1 MTGGQPRVIDSLVTT
16 SAPAPAN
23 TATPTAT
30 TLARRLY
37 TQRTATWAGILLMLG
52 AAILYTL
59 TLDRWMTWGNLAG
72 GDLITHQYAQVQAR
86 PGNAPGYPLYT
97 MGGWLWFHTL
107 RSAVRALGQP
117 YPNPIP
123 MVSAYST
130 LWALLALWFLYRTL
144 CMLTSRRYAPHCPWG
159 QAGNWPLAFLVS
171 AFYAV
176 TYFFW
181 FYATTTEQYSSA
193 VAQTLAIVYVYLL
206 WAEADAAAANASAAL
221 YRPRARAGRLLIL
234 LAFLCGISLAHM
246 LTVAFVVLPLV
257 AVVLWQRPALLRSR
271 SHLAAVMS
279 AALLPLTAYA
289 YVYVRGALHPEWWG
303 GAGVQ
308 STAGWFWA
316 FVSTAQGREELGWGF
331 EAGRTFFGNGF
342 PVLIWQELSV
352 PLLLAGLVGIA
363 FLNRRVVVLLY
374 GTLAIYLLFAWAYRY
389 GNWFQVVLPAY
400 PLILLGIAGWATR
413 LAEWP
418 ATTHRHWVQPALLVL
433 LAVALG
439 WRFSAS
445 WPQADS
451 SRRPQDEALARAASL
466 LADDLPQNAALFA
479 EQGDSASL
487 DYLAHIWGLRPDVRV
502 VGSSSAR
509 QALDEGRPLLATW
522 GSAATLIAEMGGTHS
537 VSAHNGDWAIIDGAL
552 HTAGAPASATQ
563 NTPVSALPVLETYTT
578 TPSPS
583 GAPVTAAAP
592 ALDLRLRWLL
602 PAGGWP
608 DGLSLSLRPTLGGA
622 FIADPHGAADAILQ
636 VDAATP
642 LHGFV
647 SHAPTGARLD
657 DAYRVPLAAPLPEGA
672 DGVAVLLYR
681 AVDGGFETLADLRLP
696 LQP

>member
-1 MTGGQPRVIDSLVTT
+1 MPNPTILVVDDEATLRKLMQFHLRPHGYNVITAGNGVEALEVINSQIPALVIIDVMMPEMNGYELTRQLRKN
-16 SAPAPAN
+16 P
-23 TATPTAT
+23 
-30 TLARRLY
+30 
-37 TQRTATWAGILLMLG
+37 RTAHIPIILLTALSNVQEKVEGFQAG
-52 AAILYTL
+52 ADDFLIKPAELPELLMRVEALLRRAAAAQPVAAPLAEARIYMILSANDPNQATNIAL
-59 TLDRWMTWGNLAG
+59 NLAG
-72 GDLITHQYAQVQAR
+72 LTQSRQQTIVIELIPAFTNTAFRLGLEAKQTLDALLSINASSIGKPQFDDALITHPSSRIKLLVTAQD
-86 PGNAPGYPLYT
+86 GNAPKPLT
-97 MGGWLWFHTL
+97 QEHT
-107 RSAVRALGQP
+107 RALV
-117 YPNPIP
+117 N
-123 MVSAYST
+123 M
-130 LWALLALWFLYRTL
+130 
-144 CMLTSRRYAPHCPWG
+144 
-159 QAGNWPLAFLVS
+159 
-171 AFYAV
+171 
-176 TYFFW
+176 
-181 FYATTTEQYSSA
+181 
-193 VAQTLAIVYVYLL
+193 AQRSNAIVFFVTH
-206 WAEADAAAANASAAL
+206 
-221 YRPRARAGRLLIL
+221 PIL
-234 LAFLCGISLAHM
+234 GD
-246 LTVAFVVLPLV
+246 
-257 AVVLWQRPALLRSR
+257 
-271 SHLAAVMS
+271 
-279 AALLPLTAYA
+279 ALLPLSAYA
-289 YVYVRGALHPEWWG
+289 YVFVRCALPPEWWR

-418 ATTHRHWVQPALLVL
+418 ATTHRRWVQPALLVL

-537 VSAHNGDWAIIDGAL
+537 VSAHNGDWAIIDGAP

-672 DGVAVLLYR
+672 DGVAVILYR